1 MSAGSKGNKP
11 FMVKC
16 LNEHGIAAWD
26 RYIMRGE
33 KGENLSDGEWKATQ
47 RKELERKGHR
57 IVASVGDQVSDMSFG
72 HLMHGFLLP
81 NTMYYLH

>member
-1 MSAGSKGNKP
+1 VSAGNKDNKP

-16 LNEHGIAAWD
+16 LNEHGIA
-26 RYIMRGE
+26 
-33 KGENLSDGEWKATQ
+33 
-47 RKELERKGHR
+47 
-57 IVASVGDQVSDMSFG
+57 ASVGDQVSDMSFG